1 MRSHPLS
8 IPALALSTLLL
19 VGCQTNRPGYS
30 LRDVAPL
37 YDDFGHA
44 RSLVLTTPVV
54 RTAQRPGP
62 HRIPWYAGR
71 RDVGPFVT
79 AGTLSFRQEQ
89 SVTFTTD
96 RQRTINGRALDRY
109 EETTR
114 RRTFRN
120 STR

>member
-1 MRSHPLS
+1 MRSHPLFIS
-8 IPALALSTLLL
+8 ALGLSALLL
-19 VGCQTNRPGYS
+19 VGCQTTRPGYS
-30 LRDVAPL
+30 LRDVSPL

-54 RTAQRPGP
+54 RTSQRPQP
-62 HRIPWYAGR
+62 HRSPWYAGR

-79 AGTLSFRQEQ
+79 AGTISLRQEQ
-89 SVTFTTD
+89 SVTYTTD
-96 RQRTINGRALDRY
+96 RQLTVNGRVYDRY

-114 RRTFRN
+114 RRTYRD